1 MTPMEFVESMKSM
14 ESMNIILR
22 EALRF
27 GGGSSAG
34 VRCSFCFEID
44 FVLTSERIC
53 FTADAA
59 AVFLG
64 KTDQST

>member
-1 MTPMEFVESMKSM
+1 M

-27 GGGSSAG
+27 GAGSSAG
-34 VRCSFCFEID
+34 VRNSFCFEID
-44 FVLTSERIC
+44 FVLTSAVY
-53 FTADAA
+53 FKADAT

-64 KTDQST
+64 KADQFT

>member
-1 MTPMEFVESMKSM
+1 MTSMEFVESKKSV

-27 GGGSSAG
+27 GAGSSVG
-34 VRCSFCFEID
+34 VRSSFCFEM
-44 FVLTSERIC
+44 ERIC
-53 FTADAA
+53 FTADSA

-64 KTDQST
+64 KN

>member
-1 MTPMEFVESMKSM
+1 MTSMEFVASKKSM

-27 GGGSSAG
+27 GAGSSAG
-34 VRCSFCFEID
+34 VRNSFCFEID
-44 FVLTSERIC
+44 FVLTSAVY

-64 KTDQST
+64 KN